1 MWYNQFKSNNLS
13 LNTHFHTFIFY
24 ADVANGLSASERIL
38 LHKLKKDTKDQ
49 SSQISKLTDLLAVA
63 VRENVAL
70 PHCTQWEYVKVWH
83 LAYITGV
90 FSFIVLNFE
99 FVNLVV
105 SN

>member
-1 MWYNQFKSNNLS
+1 MCVVQSVQEQQLS

-24 ADVANGLSASERIL
+24 ADVANGLSASEQIL

-49 SSQISKLTDLLAVA
+49 SNQISKLTDLLAVA

-90 FSFIVLNFE
+90 FSFIVLNF
-99 FVNLVV
+99 
-105 SN
+105 